1 MKNKC
6 KEQVNKN
13 IETLFCFIK
22 KTFIFAIYKHCM
34 EYHLFIN
41 DHIDDIDWEVS
52 LPLLSEQRR
61 EQVLRFKHILGRRT
75 CVAAYLLLRKALL
88 EVYGITEK
96 PIFEYGEHGKPSI
109 IGHPEIHFNLSHC
122 KEAVICVVSNHPIGV
137 DVESVREYK
146 ESLARYSMNAEEFK
160 QILNASRPD
169 VAFTRLWTMKEAL
182 VKMRGTG
189 ISNHM
194 KDVLSQPAHITTVES
209 EDLRYVYSVCQME

>member
-1 MKNKC
+1 
-6 KEQVNKN
+6 
-13 IETLFCFIK
+13 
-22 KTFIFAIYKHCM
+22 M

-41 DHIDDIDWEVS
+41 DHIDDIDWEAS

-75 CVAAYLLLRKALL
+75 SVAAYLLLRKALL
-88 EVYGITEK
+88 DVYGITEK
-96 PIFEYGEHGKPSI
+96 PVFEYGEHGKPSI

-122 KEAVICVVSNHPIGV
+122 KEAAICVVSNHPIGV

-146 ESLARYSMNAEEFK
+146 ESLARYSMNDEELK

-169 VAFTRLWTMKEAL
+169 VAFTRFWTMKEAL
-182 VKMRGTG
+182 VKMTGTG

-194 KDVLSQPAHITTVES
+194 KDILSQPAHITTVES
-209 EDLRYVYSVCQME
+209 EDLRYVYSICEME